1 MKIGEKVNLGNF
13 GQVWT
18 SLDEFGQVWTSL
30 GEFGQVRTRQ
40 QIRIM
45 KKRTNATGKKRKNLL
60 VSEEKKEEE
69 EKVGSRISR
78 RLSAN

>member
-1 MKIGEKVNLGNF
+1 MA
-13 GQVWT
+13 

-30 GEFGQVRTRQ
+30 GEFGQLRTRQ

-45 KKRTNATGKKRKNLL
+45 EKGTNATGKKRKNLL

-69 EKVGSRISR
+69 EEKVGSRIRR